1 MTSDTIAYYKK
12 VSVETMSDEKR
23 REAQKWAE
31 QIVSYVE
38 NDPRSIVKC
47 RESRPI
53 TDLKDL
59 LVSSTKLYGDRVAY
73 LQKWNPKGEYEEIT
87 YNQVLEDVNGFGTKM
102 LSMGLKDKRVAV
114 IGENCYQWCSTY
126 LAVTGGVGCIVPLDK
141 ELSAEELKNQIQ
153 RAEVSCVVFAKKYE
167 SVFKGIKADGD
178 TPLEFLV
185 NFNTEEEDDGV
196 LSWKQ
201 LIEEGKKMV
210 EDGDSSYVDAEVD
223 NEAMTVLIFT
233 SGTTGKAKGV
243 MLCQKNLCAELMIA
257 PTIFEL
263 TKEDR
268 YMSFLPLHHTY
279 ECTCC
284 FLMAIYKGSSVGF
297 CQGLKYITKNLKE
310 LRPTMMLAVPAL
322 YEKLYATIWKNVRK
336 QGKEKTLKRVIKIN
350 RKTKKVGIDL
360 GNVFFKQIRDIFG
373 GRMKTLICGGA
384 KINPEILDGL
394 HDFGFNAL
402 QGYGLTEAAPMGA
415 FNPQDAPNSRSIG
428 VPFPGQAIK
437 VINSNEEGIGEICI
451 KGPNIMMGYYKQPE
465 ETARVIDEEGW
476 FHTGDLGYIDR
487 DGYAY
492 LTGRQKNVII
502 TKNGK
507 NVYPEELE
515 YQLSNID
522 FVEESFVFG
531 QETGDDVSIT
541 ASVKVDAEVIKE
553 RLGEEYTDEDVKKLV
568 WEEVDKINESAPM
581 YRKIRKVM
589 LRKSDFVKN
598 TSQKLI
604 RFAEENKKE
613 D

>member
-1 MTSDTIAYYKK
+1 MNDDKRKK
-12 VSVETMSDEKR
+12 AR
-23 REAQKWAE
+23 QWAE
-31 QIVSYVE
+31 EIVSYVD
-38 NDPRSIVKC
+38 NDPRPVVKC
-47 RESRPI
+47 KESRTI

-59 LVSSTKLYGDRVAY
+59 LVSSAELYGDNIAY
-73 LQKWNPKGEYEEIT
+73 LQKWDPKGEFQETT
-87 YNQVLEDVNGFGTKM
+87 YRQTLEDVNGLGTA
-102 LSMGLKDKRVAV
+102 LLARGLGGKRVAV

-141 ELSAEELKNQIQ
+141 ELSADELKDQIK
-153 RAEVSCVVFAKKYE
+153 RAEVSCVVFAKKHE
-167 SVFKGIKADGD
+167 AVFRQIRDDGD

-185 NFNTEEEDDGV
+185 SFNAEEEKDGV
-196 LSWKQ
+196 LSWRG
-201 LIEEGKKMV
+201 LREEGGRMIGC
-210 EDGDSSYVDAEVD
+210 GDRSYIDAEVD
-223 NEAMTVLIFT
+223 NEAMSILIFT

-243 MLCQKNLCAELMIA
+243 MLCQKNICAELMIA
-257 PTIFEL
+257 PTTFEL
-263 TKEDR
+263 REDDR

-310 LRPTMMLAVPAL
+310 LRPTMMLGVPAL
-322 YEKLYATIWKNVRK
+322 YEKLYSSIWKNVRK
-336 QGKEKTLKRVIKIN
+336 QGKEKTLRRVIKIN
-350 RKTKKVGIDL
+350 RKTKKIGIDL
-360 GNVFFKQIRDIFG
+360 GNIFFKQIRDIFG

-428 VPFPGQAIK
+428 IPFPGQSIK
-437 VINSNEEGIGEICI
+437 TINANEEGIGEICI
-451 KGPNIMMGYYKQPE
+451 KGPNIMMGYYQQPE
-465 ETARVIDEEGW
+465 ETAKAIDEEGW
-476 FHTGDLGYIDR
+476 FHTGDLGYIDD

-515 YQLSNID
+515 YQISNID

-531 QETGDDVSIT
+531 QESSIDSDVVIT
-541 ASVKVDAEVIKE
+541 ASVKVDEDAVREI
-553 RLGEEYTDEDVKKLV
+553 LGEGCSDDDTRKLI
-568 WEEVDKINESAPM
+568 WSEIDAINEAAPL
-581 YRKIRKVM
+581 YRKIRKVI
-589 LRKSDFVKN
+589 LRKSAFVKN
-598 TSQKLI
+598 TSQKII
-604 RFAEENKKE
+604 RFAGENKKE
-613 D
+613 E

>member
-1 MTSDTIAYYKK
+1 MNDDKRKK
-12 VSVETMSDEKR
+12 AR
-23 REAQKWAE
+23 QWAE
-31 QIVSYVE
+31 EIVSYVD
-38 NDPRSIVKC
+38 NDPRPVVKC
-47 RESRPI
+47 KESRTI

-59 LVSSTKLYGDRVAY
+59 LVSSAELYGDNIAY
-73 LQKWNPKGEYEEIT
+73 LQKWDPKGEFQETT
-87 YNQVLEDVNGFGTKM
+87 YRQTLEDVNGLGTA
-102 LSMGLKDKRVAV
+102 LLARGLGGKRVAV

-141 ELSAEELKNQIQ
+141 ELSADELKDQIK
-153 RAEVSCVVFAKKYE
+153 RAEVSCVVFAKKHE
-167 SVFKGIKADGD
+167 AVFRQIRDDGD

-185 NFNTEEEDDGV
+185 SFNAEEEKDGV
-196 LSWKQ
+196 LSWRG
-201 LIEEGKKMV
+201 LIEEGGRMIV
-210 EDGDSSYVDAEVD
+210 CGDRSYIDAEVD
-223 NEAMTVLIFT
+223 NEAMSILIFT

-243 MLCQKNLCAELMIA
+243 MLCQKNICAELMIA
-257 PTIFEL
+257 PTTFEL
-263 TKEDR
+263 REDDR

-310 LRPTMMLAVPAL
+310 LRPTMMLGVPAL
-322 YEKLYATIWKNVRK
+322 YEKLYSSIWKNVRK
-336 QGKEKTLKRVIKIN
+336 QGKEKTLRRVIKIN
-350 RKTKKVGIDL
+350 RKTKKIGIDL
-360 GNVFFKQIRDIFG
+360 GNIFFKQIRDIFG

-428 VPFPGQAIK
+428 IPFPGQSIK
-437 VINSNEEGIGEICI
+437 TINVNEEGIGEICI
-451 KGPNIMMGYYKQPE
+451 KGPNIMMGYYQQPE
-465 ETARVIDEEGW
+465 ETAKAIDEEGW
-476 FHTGDLGYIDR
+476 FHTGDLGYIDD

-515 YQLSNID
+515 YQISNID

-531 QETGDDVSIT
+531 QESSIDSDVVIT
-541 ASVKVDAEVIKE
+541 ASVKVDEDAVREI
-553 RLGEEYTDEDVKKLV
+553 LGEGCSDDDTRKLI
-568 WEEVDKINESAPM
+568 WSEIDAINEAAPL
-581 YRKIRKVM
+581 YRKIRKVI
-589 LRKSDFVKN
+589 LRKSAFVKN
-598 TSQKLI
+598 TSQKII
-604 RFAEENKKE
+604 RFAGENKKE
-613 D
+613 E

>member
-1 MTSDTIAYYKK
+1 MNDDKRKK
-12 VSVETMSDEKR
+12 AR
-23 REAQKWAE
+23 QWAE
-31 QIVSYVE
+31 EIVSYVD
-38 NDPRSIVKC
+38 NDPRPVVKC
-47 RESRPI
+47 KESRTI

-59 LVSSTKLYGDRVAY
+59 LVSSAELYGDNIAY
-73 LQKWNPKGEYEEIT
+73 LQKWDPKGEFQETT
-87 YNQVLEDVNGFGTKM
+87 YRQALEDVNGLGTA
-102 LSMGLKDKRVAV
+102 LLDRGLGGKRVAV

-141 ELSAEELKNQIQ
+141 ELSADELKEQIK
-153 RAEVSCVVFAKKYE
+153 RAEVSCVVFAKKHE
-167 SVFKGIKADGD
+167 AVFRQIRDDGD

-185 NFNTEEEDDGV
+185 SFNAEEEKDGV
-196 LSWKQ
+196 LSWRG
-201 LIEEGKKMV
+201 LIEEGGRMIGC
-210 EDGDSSYVDAEVD
+210 GDRSYIDAEVD
-223 NEAMTVLIFT
+223 NEAMSILIFT

-243 MLCQKNLCAELMIA
+243 MLCQKNICAELMIA
-257 PTIFEL
+257 PTTFEL
-263 TKEDR
+263 REDDR

-310 LRPTMMLAVPAL
+310 LRPTMMLGVPAL
-322 YEKLYATIWKNVRK
+322 YEKLYSSIWKNVRK
-336 QGKEKTLKRVIKIN
+336 QGKEKTLRRVIKIN
-350 RKTKKVGIDL
+350 RKTKKIGIDL
-360 GNVFFKQIRDIFG
+360 GNIFFKQIRDIFG

-428 VPFPGQAIK
+428 IPFPGQSIK
-437 VINSNEEGIGEICI
+437 TINVNEEGIGEICI
-451 KGPNIMMGYYKQPE
+451 KGPNIMMGYYQQPE
-465 ETARVIDEEGW
+465 ETAKAIDEEGW
-476 FHTGDLGYIDR
+476 FHTGDLGYIDD

-515 YQLSNID
+515 YQISNID

-531 QETGDDVSIT
+531 QESSIDSDVVIT
-541 ASVKVDAEVIKE
+541 ASVKVDEDAVREI
-553 RLGEEYTDEDVKKLV
+553 LGEGCSDDDTRKLI
-568 WEEVDKINESAPM
+568 WSEIDAINEAAPL
-581 YRKIRKVM
+581 YRKIRKVI
-589 LRKSDFVKN
+589 LRKSAFVKN
-598 TSQKLI
+598 TSQKII

-613 D
+613 E

>member
-1 MTSDTIAYYKK
+1 MNDDKRKK
-12 VSVETMSDEKR
+12 AR
-23 REAQKWAE
+23 QWAE
-31 QIVSYVE
+31 EIVSYVD
-38 NDPRSIVKC
+38 NDPRPVVKC
-47 RESRPI
+47 KESRTI

-59 LVSSTKLYGDRVAY
+59 LVSSAELYGDNIAY
-73 LQKWNPKGEYEEIT
+73 LQKWDPKGEFQETT
-87 YNQVLEDVNGFGTKM
+87 YRQALEDVNGLGTA
-102 LSMGLKDKRVAV
+102 LLARGLGGKRVAV

-141 ELSAEELKNQIQ
+141 ELSADELKEQIK
-153 RAEVSCVVFAKKYE
+153 RAEVSCVVFAKKHE
-167 SVFKGIKADGD
+167 AVFRQIRDDGD

-185 NFNTEEEDDGV
+185 SFNAEEERDGV
-196 LSWKQ
+196 LSWRG
-201 LIEEGKKMV
+201 LIEEGGRMIGC
-210 EDGDSSYVDAEVD
+210 GDRSYIDAEVD
-223 NEAMTVLIFT
+223 NEAMSILIFT

-243 MLCQKNLCAELMIA
+243 MLCQKNICAELMIA
-257 PTIFEL
+257 PTTFEL
-263 TKEDR
+263 REDDR

-310 LRPTMMLAVPAL
+310 LRPTMMLGVPAL
-322 YEKLYATIWKNVRK
+322 YEKLYSSIWKNVRK
-336 QGKEKTLKRVIKIN
+336 QGKEKTLRRVIKIN
-350 RKTKKVGIDL
+350 RKTKKIGIDL
-360 GNVFFKQIRDIFG
+360 GNIFFKQIRDIFG

-428 VPFPGQAIK
+428 IPFPGQSIK
-437 VINSNEEGIGEICI
+437 TINVNEEGIGEICI
-451 KGPNIMMGYYKQPE
+451 KGPNIMMGYYQQPE
-465 ETARVIDEEGW
+465 ETAKAIDEEGW
-476 FHTGDLGYIDR
+476 FHTGDLGYIDD

-507 NVYPEELE
+507 NVYPEEME
-515 YQLSNID
+515 YQISNID

-531 QETGDDVSIT
+531 QESSIDSDVVIT
-541 ASVKVDAEVIKE
+541 ASVKVDEDAVREI
-553 RLGEEYTDEDVKKLV
+553 LGEGCSDDDTRKLI
-568 WEEVDKINESAPM
+568 WSEIDAINEAAPL
-581 YRKIRKVM
+581 YRKIRKVI
-589 LRKSDFVKN
+589 LRKSAFVKN
-598 TSQKLI
+598 TSQKII

-613 D
+613 E

>member
-1 MTSDTIAYYKK
+1 MNDDKRKK
-12 VSVETMSDEKR
+12 AR
-23 REAQKWAE
+23 QWAE
-31 QIVSYVE
+31 EIVSYVD
-38 NDPRSIVKC
+38 NDPRPVVKC
-47 RESRPI
+47 KESRTI

-59 LVSSTKLYGDRVAY
+59 LVSSAELYGDNIAY
-73 LQKWNPKGEYEEIT
+73 LQKWDPKGEFQETT
-87 YNQVLEDVNGFGTKM
+87 YRQALEDVNGLGTA
-102 LSMGLKDKRVAV
+102 LLARGLGGKRVAV

-141 ELSAEELKNQIQ
+141 ELSADELKEQIK
-153 RAEVSCVVFAKKYE
+153 RAEVSCVVFAKKHE
-167 SVFKGIKADGD
+167 AVFRQIRDDGD

-185 NFNTEEEDDGV
+185 SFNAEEEKDGV
-196 LSWKQ
+196 LSWRG
-201 LIEEGKKMV
+201 LIEEGGRMIV
-210 EDGDSSYVDAEVD
+210 CGDRSYIDAEVD
-223 NEAMTVLIFT
+223 NEAMSILIFT

-243 MLCQKNLCAELMIA
+243 MLCQKNICAELMIA
-257 PTIFEL
+257 PTTFEL
-263 TKEDR
+263 REDDR

-310 LRPTMMLAVPAL
+310 LRPTMMLGVPAL
-322 YEKLYATIWKNVRK
+322 YEKLYSSIWKNVRK
-336 QGKEKTLKRVIKIN
+336 QGKEKTLRRVIKIN
-350 RKTKKVGIDL
+350 RKTKKIGIDL
-360 GNVFFKQIRDIFG
+360 GNIFFKQIRDIFG

-428 VPFPGQAIK
+428 IPFPGQSIK
-437 VINSNEEGIGEICI
+437 TINVNEEGIGEICI
-451 KGPNIMMGYYKQPE
+451 KGPNIMMGYYQQPE
-465 ETARVIDEEGW
+465 ETAKAIDEEGW
-476 FHTGDLGYIDR
+476 FHTGDLGYIDD

-515 YQLSNID
+515 YQISNID

-531 QETGDDVSIT
+531 QESSIDSDVVIT
-541 ASVKVDAEVIKE
+541 ASVKVDEDAVREI
-553 RLGEEYTDEDVKKLV
+553 LGEGCSDDDTRKLI
-568 WEEVDKINESAPM
+568 WSEIDAINEAAPL
-581 YRKIRKVM
+581 YRKIRKVI
-589 LRKSDFVKN
+589 LRKSAFVKN
-598 TSQKLI
+598 TSQKII
-604 RFAEENKKE
+604 RFAGENKKE
-613 D
+613 E

>member
-1 MTSDTIAYYKK
+1 MNDDKRKK
-12 VSVETMSDEKR
+12 AR
-23 REAQKWAE
+23 QWAE
-31 QIVSYVE
+31 EIVSYVD
-38 NDPRSIVKC
+38 NDPRPVVKC
-47 RESRPI
+47 KESRPI

-59 LVSSTKLYGDRVAY
+59 LVSSAELYGDNIAY
-73 LQKWNPKGEYEEIT
+73 LQKWDPKGEFRETT
-87 YNQVLEDVNGFGTKM
+87 YRQVLEDVNGLGTA
-102 LSMGLKDKRVAV
+102 LLARGLGGKRVAV

-141 ELSAEELKNQIQ
+141 ELSADELKDQIK
-153 RAEVSCVVFAKKYE
+153 RADVSCVVFAKKHE
-167 SVFKGIKADGD
+167 AVFRQIRDDGD

-185 NFNTEEEDDGV
+185 SFNAGEEKDGV
-196 LSWKQ
+196 LSWRG
-201 LIEEGKKMV
+201 LIEEGGRMIGC
-210 EDGDSSYVDAEVD
+210 GDRSYIDAEVD
-223 NEAMTVLIFT
+223 NEAMSILIFT

-243 MLCQKNLCAELMIA
+243 MLCQKNICAELMIA
-257 PTIFEL
+257 PTTFEL
-263 TKEDR
+263 REDDR

-310 LRPTMMLAVPAL
+310 LRPTMMLGVPAL
-322 YEKLYATIWKNVRK
+322 YEKLYSSIWKNVRK
-336 QGKEKTLKRVIKIN
+336 QGKEKTLRMVIKIN
-350 RKTKKVGIDL
+350 RKTKKIGIDL
-360 GNVFFKQIRDIFG
+360 GNIFFKQIRDIFG

-428 VPFPGQAIK
+428 IPFPGQSIK
-437 VINSNEEGIGEICI
+437 TINANEEGIGEICI
-451 KGPNIMMGYYKQPE
+451 KGPNIMMGYYQQPE
-465 ETARVIDEEGW
+465 ETAKAIDEDGW
-476 FHTGDLGYIDR
+476 FHTGDLGYIDE

-515 YQLSNID
+515 YQISNID

-531 QETGDDVSIT
+531 QESSIDSDVVIT
-541 ASVKVDAEVIKE
+541 ASVKVDEDAVREI
-553 RLGEEYTDEDVKKLV
+553 LGEGCSDDDISKLIWREIDV
-568 WEEVDKINESAPM
+568 INEAAPL
-581 YRKIRKVM
+581 YRKIRKVI
-589 LRKSDFVKN
+589 LRKSAFVKN
-598 TSQKLI
+598 TSQKII

-613 D
+613 E

>member
-1 MTSDTIAYYKK
+1 MNDDKRKK
-12 VSVETMSDEKR
+12 AR
-23 REAQKWAE
+23 QWAE
-31 QIVSYVE
+31 EIVSYVD
-38 NDPRSIVKC
+38 NDPRPVVKC
-47 RESRPI
+47 KESRTI

-59 LVSSTKLYGDRVAY
+59 LVSSAELYGDNIAY
-73 LQKWNPKGEYEEIT
+73 LQKWDPKGEFQETT
-87 YNQVLEDVNGFGTKM
+87 YRQALEDVNGLGTA
-102 LSMGLKDKRVAV
+102 LLARGLGGKRVAV

-141 ELSAEELKNQIQ
+141 ELSADELKEQIK
-153 RAEVSCVVFAKKYE
+153 RAEVSCVVFAKKHE
-167 SVFKGIKADGD
+167 AVFRQIRDDGD

-185 NFNTEEEDDGV
+185 SFNAEEEKDGV
-196 LSWKQ
+196 LSWRG
-201 LIEEGKKMV
+201 LIEEGGRMIGC
-210 EDGDSSYVDAEVD
+210 GDRSYIDAEVD
-223 NEAMTVLIFT
+223 NEAMSILIFT

-243 MLCQKNLCAELMIA
+243 MLCQKNICAELMIA
-257 PTIFEL
+257 PTTFEL
-263 TKEDR
+263 REDDR

-310 LRPTMMLAVPAL
+310 LRPTMMLGVPAL
-322 YEKLYATIWKNVRK
+322 YEKLYSSIWKNVRK
-336 QGKEKTLKRVIKIN
+336 QGKEKTLRRVIKIN
-350 RKTKKVGIDL
+350 RKTKKIGIDL
-360 GNVFFKQIRDIFG
+360 GNIFFKQIRDIFG

-428 VPFPGQAIK
+428 IPFPGQSIK
-437 VINSNEEGIGEICI
+437 TINVNEEGIGEICI
-451 KGPNIMMGYYKQPE
+451 KGPNIMMGYYQQPE
-465 ETARVIDEEGW
+465 ETAKAIDEEGW
-476 FHTGDLGYIDR
+476 FHTGDLGYIDD

-515 YQLSNID
+515 YQISNID

-531 QETGDDVSIT
+531 QESSIDSDVVIT
-541 ASVKVDAEVIKE
+541 ASVKVDEDAVREI
-553 RLGEEYTDEDVKKLV
+553 LGEGCSDDDTRKLI
-568 WEEVDKINESAPM
+568 WSEIDAINEAAPL
-581 YRKIRKVM
+581 YRKIRKVI
-589 LRKSDFVKN
+589 LRKSAFVKN
-598 TSQKLI
+598 TSQKII

-613 D
+613 E